1 MLTRQQENARMP
13 YLTRP
18 GQPRLY
24 YDVAD
29 YTDPWKNAP
38 AILLQHGYARSSLFW
53 NAWVPYLSR
62 FYRVV
67 RMDWRGL
74 GRSGTD
80 FDPRTGITFPAYLQ
94 DYRDLLDHLKID
106 SIHYCGE
113 SSAGTLGM
121 IFAAECPER
130 VRTLTVISS
139 PVSMTEADKNSA
151 LPGFA
156 SRQEMLRKRGSRGW
170 LEASNAGRRYP
181 ADADAAML
189 EWTVDEMAK
198 SDVEVLIA
206 MFELVSNADAAPY
219 LTKIRAPTL
228 AIYPRSGVIT
238 SNEHLELLR
247 ENVSN
252 IQIVRIDTAS
262 HSVNFTSPA
271 TCARE
276 VLHFISRHDGI
287 PCHEA

>member
-1 MLTRQQENARMP
+1 MS

-53 NAWVPYLSR
+53 TAWIPYLAR
-62 FYRVV
+62 FYRVI

-74 GRSGTD
+74 GQSGTD
-80 FDPRTGITFPAYLQ
+80 FDPRTGITFAAYLQ
-94 DYRDLLDHLKID
+94 DYRDLLDHLGID

-121 IFAAECPER
+121 IFAAECAER

-139 PVSMTEADKNSA
+139 PVAMTEADKKSA
-151 LPGFA
+151 LPGFS
-156 SRQEMLRKRGSRGW
+156 SRQEMLRKLGSRGW

-181 ADADAAML
+181 ANADPAML
-189 EWTVDEMAK
+189 EWTVNEMAK

-206 MFELVSNADAAPY
+206 MFDLVSNADAAPY
-219 LTKIRAPTL
+219 LPKVRAPML
-228 AIYPRSGVIT
+228 ALYPRASGVIT

-247 ENVSN
+247 EKVAD
-252 IQIVRIDTAS
+252 IRIVRIDSAS
-262 HSVNFTSPA
+262 HSVQLTSPA
-271 TCARE
+271 TCATE
-276 VLHFISRHDGI
+276 VLHFIARHDGLA
-287 PCHEA
+287 CHEP